1 MAIIARLQGK
11 YSPQDAEPRWARR
24 WKEHPFRADPASDR
38 EPFTIVIPPPNV
50 TGNLHLGHALD
61 NAIQD
66 SLVRYHRMR
75 GREALWLPGTDHAGI
90 ATQVVVERMLRE
102 EGTSR
107 HQIGRERFLERVWE
121 WKKRYGGEILHQL
134 QRLGASCDWTR
145 ERFTLDQGLS
155 RAVRHQFLSYVHQGL
170 AYRAD
175 RVTNWCPED
184 QTTLSDLE
192 VDREE
197 REATL
202 WTIAYPAADG
212 GESISVATQRP
223 ETIFADVAIAVN
235 PSDPRHAGLVGRR
248 VRIPLS
254 GKEIVVIADPAV
266 DPDFGTG
273 ALKITPAHDPADY
286 EVGQRH
292 GLERPS
298 VIGLDARLAG
308 DLVPQH
314 FRGLDRFAARKAIV
328 RALAEAGHLQGEK
341 GYRTSVPVCDRCRTV
356 IEPVLLPQW
365 WVKMRPLADAVLD
378 ALARGEVRI
387 VPERWKRVQVAWLQE
402 IHDWNISRQLWWGH
416 QIPAWYT
423 PDGEVVVPSP
433 DRPDQ
438 DPPDDP
444 RWAGVE
450 LTQDPDVF
458 DTWFSS
464 ALWPFSTLG
473 WPDDTTDLRRF
484 YPTQVLVTGYDIR
497 NLWVARMMMTGYH
510 FMKARP
516 FEAVLYHGMVLDK
529 FGRRMSKSLNNGID
543 PLEVVA
549 THGADALRFGL
560 AYLATGGQDLKLDPR
575 WLDLGRN
582 FVTKI
587 FQAGRLVEM
596 STTPEERAA
605 PPGEAGWLAD
615 RWIRSRLEALREAVD
630 QGMADLEPAA
640 VARSLYETTWSDYC
654 DWYLEAV
661 KVRPEAPDT
670 RRNLAWTFNRLL
682 TMLHPLVPFVTC
694 ELAEALYQVA
704 DLSRA
709 SWPAARPRD
718 RDPAAEAE
726 FRELRAAI
734 TAIRALRAEAGISP
748 SARIRLVVTGPAAE
762 RLLAERELAGFLTRS
777 EFAVGQPPSRS
788 LVAVAPG
795 FEGYL
800 ELAADFDLAAWRARQ
815 EKEVARL
822 EKQLSSG
829 SARLENDAFREKAPR
844 EVVEELR
851 VEVDRNRDA
860 LQRIRRNLGRLG

>member
-1 MAIIARLQGK
+1 VAVIARLKGK
-11 YSPQDAEPRWARR
+11 YSPQDAEPRWAQR
-24 WKEHPFRADPASDR
+24 WKDHPFRADADSDR
-38 EPFTIVIPPPNV
+38 ESFTIPIPPPNV

-107 HQIGRERFLERVWE
+107 HQIGREGFLKRVWE
-121 WKKRYGGEILHQL
+121 WKDRYGGEILHQL

-155 RAVRHQFLSYVHQGL
+155 RAVRHQFLNYVHQGL

-175 RVTNWCPED
+175 RVTNWCPQD

-197 REATL
+197 RETTL
-202 WTIAYPAADG
+202 WTIVYPASDG
-212 GESISVATQRP
+212 GVSIPVATQRP

-235 PSDPRHAGLVGRR
+235 PGDPRHASLVGRR

-254 GKEIVVIADPAV
+254 GKEILVIADPAV

-298 VIGLDARLAG
+298 VIGLDARLTG
-308 DLVPQH
+308 DLVPQQ
-314 FRGLDRFAARKAIV
+314 FRGLDRFAARKAVV

-341 GYRTSVPVCDRCRTV
+341 AYRTSVPVCDRCRTV

-378 ALARGEVRI
+378 ALARGEIRI

-402 IHDWNISRQLWWGH
+402 IRDWNISRQLWWGH
-416 QIPAWYT
+416 QIPAWYN

-433 DRPDQ
+433 DQPDL

-444 RWAGVE
+444 RLAGVE
-450 LTQDPDVF
+450 LTRDPDVF

-473 WPDDTTDLRRF
+473 WPDDTPDLRRF

-510 FMKARP
+510 FMKAPP
-516 FEAVLYHGMVLDK
+516 FEQVLYHGMVLDK

-587 FQAGRLVEM
+587 YQAGRLVEI

-605 PPGEAGWLAD
+605 PPGEVSWLAD
-615 RWIRSRLEALREAVD
+615 RWIRSRLESLRGAID

-640 VARSLYETTWSDYC
+640 VARALYQTTWSDYC
-654 DWYLEAV
+654 DWYLEAI
-661 KVRPEAPDT
+661 KVRPQATDT
-670 RRNLAWTFNRLL
+670 RCNLAWSFNRLL
-682 TMLHPLVPFVTC
+682 AMLHPLVPFVTC
-694 ELAEALYQVA
+694 ELAEALYEVA

-709 SWPAARPRD
+709 TWPEPRPSDLDQVVEGAFD
-718 RDPAAEAE
+718 RI
-726 FRELRAAI
+726 RAAI
-734 TAIRALRAEAGISP
+734 TAIRALRAEAGLA
-748 SARIRLVVTGPAAE
+748 SAYRPRIVVSGP
-762 RLLAERELAGFLTRS
+762 
-777 EFAVGQPPSRS
+777 VGQSLLDQGELSDFLARARLDGGQAPARS

-795 FEGYL
+795 FEGFL
-800 ELAADFDLAAWRARQ
+800 ELPVDFDLAAWKTRQ
-815 EKEVARL
+815 EREAAGL
-822 EKQLSSG
+822 DKQVESG
-829 SARLENDAFREKAPR
+829 SARLQDGAFLERAPA

-860 LQRIRRNLGRLG
+860 LQRIRRNLERLG